1 MPGAPPANSFL
12 PMDSSQTLHDFVLN
26 LLTNAE
32 ARSAFELDPEGVLND
47 AGLGDITAADV
58 QDVVPLV
65 VDYAPVQGITSL
77 APVQDLGV
85 GALDSDPANV
95 IGQLQAVTSQ
105 LTAGVQST
113 SADANVAAIGAI
125 AVDSTGLDAVTTSV
139 LPGLGLTASTS
150 GAAADLSGVHDVAD
164 TLDADVVSPVTADAT
179 GTVDATLGTATGLL
193 SGSPVDGVLGTTD
206 ATLGTVTG
214 TLDHATGLVDGLG
227 LPVDVPDV
235 SSVTGDSSLVGGATG
250 SVTGALDGVGVGGL
264 LSGDASVHGS
274 ADASAHTDTGLLGA
288 TDILF

>member
-1 MPGAPPANSFL
+1 
-12 PMDSSQTLHDFVLN
+12 MDSSQTLHDFVLN
-26 LLTNAE
+26 LLTDAE

-65 VDYAPVQGITSL
+65 VDYAPVQGITQL
-77 APVQDLGV
+77 APVQDLGI
-85 GALDSDPANV
+85 GAIDSDPANV

-113 SADANVAAIGAI
+113 SADVNVAAIGAI

-139 LPGLGLTASTS
+139 LPGLGVTANTS
-150 GAAADLSGVHDVAD
+150 GAAVDLSGVHDVAD

-179 GTVDATLGTATGLL
+179 GTVDTTLGTVDGLL

-235 SSVTGDSSLVGGATG
+235 SSVTGDSSSLVGGATG
-250 SVTGALDGVGVGGL
+250 TVTGALDGVGVGGL

-274 ADASAHTDTGLLGA
+274 ADASAHADGGLLGA